1 MTPGRMM
8 QRQMASV
15 MRIVL
20 ADDQARV
27 RSALSLLIDQ
37 ENGFLVVGEAEDA
50 QSMLVCAQR
59 LHPDLV
65 LMDWELPGL
74 DEAHKLNPLCA
85 AAPGVKVIALSGQP
99 DKRGA
104 ALKDGAIAFVAKTDP
119 PDVLLAALYFAHGE
133 HESQVRAD

>member
-1 MTPGRMM
+1 
-8 QRQMASV
+8 MASV

-27 RSALSLLIDQ
+27 RSALRLLIDQ

-50 QSMLVCAQR
+50 SSMLACAGR

-74 DEAHKLNPLCA
+74 DDAHKLSPLQG

-99 DKRGA
+99 DQRAA
-104 ALKDGAIAFVAKTDP
+104 ALKDGATAFVAKTDP

-133 HESQVRAD
+133 HEPKIRAD